1 MAISFDSALGIH
13 PQALLLRTQRAEIL
27 ASNIVNAD
35 TPNYKARDIDFK
47 SILSGA
53 QAQQAS
59 QLGMHATRSGHQ
71 SGVVSPDFAAEML
84 FRTPLQPS
92 LDGNTVDVQ
101 QEQAEY
107 AKNALAFQASY
118 TFLNKK
124 MTGLMA
130 AIKGE

>member
-47 SILSGA
+47 GILNGA
-53 QAQQAS
+53 LKQQAS
-59 QLGMHATRSGHQ
+59 SLAMSATQSGHQ
-71 SGVVSPDFAAEML
+71 GGAINPDFAAEMM

-107 AKNALAFQASY
+107 AKNALAFQASF

>member
-1 MAISFDSALGIH
+1 MAISFDSAFGIH

-47 SILSGA
+47 GILNGA
-53 QAQQAS
+53 LKQQAS
-59 QLGMHATRSGHQ
+59 SLAMNATQSGHQ
-71 SGVVSPDFAAEML
+71 GGVINPDFAAEMM

-130 AIKGE
+130 AIKGD

>member
-1 MAISFDSALGIH
+1 MAISFESALGVL
-13 PQALLLRTQRAEIL
+13 PRNLLLRTQRAEIL

-47 SILSGA
+47 SILNGVKQGSGA
-53 QAQQAS
+53 MG
-59 QLGMHATRSGHQ
+59 LKATQSGHQ
-71 SGVVSPDFAAEML
+71 AGVISPDFAAEMM

-118 TFLNKK
+118 TFLNKTMK
-124 MTGLMA
+124 GLMA